1 MTLSPQ
7 FTQQIMD
14 LMPQDGQQLIDT
26 IAQSEPSIS
35 IRLNDAKCTA
45 SPTGAPQVPWCP
57 LGFYLDK
64 RPQFTFDTR
73 FQAGLY
79 YVQDA
84 SSMFLWHV
92 IKALVKQPVRYLDL
106 CAAPGGKTTAALSA
120 LPQGSLVV
128 ANEIVP
134 NRARTLRDNV
144 IKWGSHNCLV
154 TSNDPA
160 ALGRLT
166 HTFDVIAADVPC
178 SGEGMMRKDDEAV
191 AQWSPQLIKQCAARQ
206 RDIIADVWPALKP
219 GGLLIYSTCTYNRE
233 ENEEMIDWIARE
245 FGARSVS
252 VAIDEA
258 WHIAPAIAST
268 HTAYRFLPHRTRGE
282 GLFMAVLQKP
292 DDQPLS
298 PFKNKK
304 PKSLSTKLPPSAT
317 QARQWLRQPE
327 QFMLTDIEGNIVATH
342 TSAVP
347 LLELLRAAGL
357 NVMLSGITLGS
368 IKGKN
373 LIPDRALALS
383 TYLNYEAINT
393 ADVDYATAIRYLQG
407 QSVNIEAPRGFVL
420 LTHESVPVG
429 WVNNLGNRANNLL
442 PKALRIINPH
452 TPSCPPQV
460 L

>member
-1 MTLSPQ
+1 
-7 FTQQIMD
+7 
-14 LMPQDGQQLIDT
+14 
-26 IAQSEPSIS
+26 
-35 IRLNDAKCTA
+35 
-45 SPTGAPQVPWCP
+45 
-57 LGFYLDK
+57 
-64 RPQFTFDTR
+64 
-73 FQAGLY
+73 
-79 YVQDA
+79 
-84 SSMFLWHV
+84 
-92 IKALVKQPVRYLDL
+92 
-106 CAAPGGKTTAALSA
+106 
-120 LPQGSLVV
+120 
-128 ANEIVP
+128 
-134 NRARTLRDNV
+134 
-144 IKWGSHNCLV
+144 
-154 TSNDPA
+154 
-160 ALGRLT
+160 
-166 HTFDVIAADVPC
+166 
-178 SGEGMMRKDDEAV
+178 
-191 AQWSPQLIKQCAARQ
+191 
-206 RDIIADVWPALKP
+206 
-219 GGLLIYSTCTYNRE
+219 
-233 ENEEMIDWIARE
+233 
-245 FGARSVS
+245 
-252 VAIDEA
+252 
-258 WHIAPAIAST
+258 
-268 HTAYRFLPHRTRGE
+268 
-282 GLFMAVLQKP
+282 MAVLQKP
-292 DDQPLS
+292 DDQPLY

-357 NVMLSGITLGS
+357 NVLLSGITLGS